1 VRTGFLEDGQFERIV
16 SYCPELWFR
25 GPVECGRTYGWR
37 VSELLT
43 MRARQVDI
51 CQRTIRLEPGTT
63 KNHDG
68 RTVTMTAA
76 VFHLLGHF
84 GGGNGP
90 EDHVFTRSGG
100 KPVLSFKKTWRN
112 ACEQA
117 GISGLLFHDLRRTAA
132 RDLRRAGI
140 PEGVIMKIGGW
151 RTRFVFER
159 YNIISHSDISEAMGK
174 LERAGEHDRSVSN
187 DHDFDHD
194 SANFHIERGQAR
206 TPIVN

>member
-1 VRTGFLEDGQFERIV
+1 
-16 SYCPELWFR
+16 
-25 GPVECGRTYGWR
+25 
-37 VSELLT
+37 
-43 MRARQVDI
+43 
-51 CQRTIRLEPGTT
+51 
-63 KNHDG
+63 
-68 RTVTMTAA
+68 MTAA
-76 VFHLLGHF
+76 VFHLLGRF

-140 PEGVIMKIGGW
+140 AEGVIMQIGGW
-151 RTRFVFER
+151 RTRTVFER
-159 YNIISHSDISEAMGK
+159 YNIISQADISEALGK
-174 LERAGEHDRSVSN
+174 LERAREQQQSAAN

-194 SANFHIERGQAR
+194 LPNSDAKRGEVK
-206 TPIVN
+206 TPEIN